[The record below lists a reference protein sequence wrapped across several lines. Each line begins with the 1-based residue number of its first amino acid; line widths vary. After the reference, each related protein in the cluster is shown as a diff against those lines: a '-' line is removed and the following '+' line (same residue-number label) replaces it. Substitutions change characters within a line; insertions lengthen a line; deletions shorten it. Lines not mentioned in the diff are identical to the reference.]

1 MMFTD
6 LVRINPQISFDKGKY
21 YPFVEM
27 ANVDFFSRSPK
38 QIDER
43 EYSSGVKFEK
53 GDTVIARIEPCL
65 QNGKGFYVNEISCG
79 FGSTEFLVFR
89 PNDGRVDNRF
99 LYYFLMADH
108 IRKSMIAS
116 MTGATGRQRVNLDI
130 FRSMDVNIPP
140 LSTQRH
146 IAEILS
152 AYDDLIEN
160 NQKQIKLLEEAAM
173 RIYKEWFVHFRF
185 PGHENT
191 PIVDGVPE
199 GWASCVL
206 SDVIDFDPSVKTE
219 KGKVKRTIPMTALS
233 TRSMVIDEALTVT
246 TTSNAGSKFRNND
259 TLLARITPCL
269 ENGKTAFVSF
279 LDEAESAVGST
290 EFIVMRSKR
299 LNPYLVYCIARSDNF
314 RSSAINSMT
323 GADGRQR
330 VKTDKIKSF
339 TFLLP
344 DDEIIESSY
353 RYMKPLFEKIQVLNK
368 QCRGLRHARDK
379 LLPKLMSGEIE
390 V

>member
-160 NQKQIKLLEEAAM
+160 NQRQIKLLEETAM
-173 RIYKEWFVHFRF
+173 RIYKEWFVHLRF

-191 PIVDGVPE
+191 PVLDGVPE
-199 GWASCVL
+199 GWCKKGINDL
-206 SDVIDFDPSVKTE
+206 MTFHRGYDLTKNNMRGGSVP
-219 KGKVKRTIPMTALS
+219 V
-233 TRSMVIDEALTVT
+233 
-246 TTSNAGSKFRNND
+246 
-259 TLLARITPCL
+259 
-269 ENGKTAFVSF
+269 
-279 LDEAESAVGST
+279 VGST
-290 EFIVMRSKR
+290 SIIGYHDVFKIRGPGIITGRSGSLGTYQLVWEDFWPHNTSLYICDYK
-299 LNPYLVYCIARSDNF
+299 NHDIFFVYCLLHTVDF
-314 RSSAINSMT
+314 SSLNNGGAIPTLNRNTLSSIIVLEPPLNL
-323 GADGRQR
+323 Q
-330 VKTDKIKSF
+330 IKFAIMAKS
-339 TFLLP
+339 
-344 DDEIIESSY
+344 
-353 RYMKPLFEKIQVLNK
+353 LFEKIYILNNSTF
-368 QCRGLRHARDK
+368 A
-379 LLPKLMSGEIE
+379 